1 MLCISHALH
10 FVFKQFELY
19 GPSTM
24 PFVLDIPTRI
34 PQAGVTLHLICVDL
48 NRPAPL
54 LYLAHASPSGH
65 QVFVAQLSWSYL
77 ATPSM
82 QPASLS
88 SISVHSSALDRVVLE
103 VARDPSASGLPSTSP
118 TRR

>member
-1 MLCISHALH
+1 MLCISHELY
-10 FVFKQFELY
+10 FVFKHCELY

-34 PQAGVTLHLICVDL
+34 PPAGVTLHLICVDV

-65 QVFVAQLSWSYL
+65 QVYVAQLAWSYL
-77 ATPSM
+77 ATSSM
-82 QPASLS
+82 LPASFS
-88 SISVHSSALDRVVLE
+88 SIPVYPSAPGRVVLE

-118 TRR
+118 TSR